1 MSNNT
6 EFKVGDR
13 VEFTE
18 DYDDIPKGTR
28 GTLTFVGGVED
39 SPEDRLVCLDL
50 EGHAW
55 RDATSV
61 YDKRLKH
68 VEAHPIEKE
77 FRFFRRSDAAISQE
91 PYDTFEAA
99 LAGWKAFAQD
109 GQEVEIIEV
118 VSHGTYKATLKIE
131 EA

>member
-1 MSNNT
+1 MSK
-6 EFKVGDR
+6 FQVGDR
-13 VEFTE
+13 VEFIE
-18 DYDDIPKGTR
+18 DYNDNC
-28 GTLTFVGGVED
+28 FVGTQGTITYVAD
-39 SPEDRLVCLDL
+39 FDDAPGDRLVTVEV
-50 EGHAW
+50 EGLGGIG
-55 RDATSV
+55 V

-68 VEAHPIEKE
+68 LEATPVPKE

>member
-1 MSNNT
+1 MSNST

-13 VEFTE
+13 VELVDKEAFGGHYTDE
-18 DYDDIPKGTR
+18 MEVTDI
-28 GTLTFVGGVED
+28 
-39 SPEDRLVCLDL
+39 
-50 EGHAW
+50 EGRYITTKDHEY
-55 RDATSV
+55 SGFLFLPSE
-61 YDKRLKH
+61 LKH
-68 VEAHPIEKE
+68 LEAHPIEKE

>member
-1 MSNNT
+1 MSNST
-6 EFKVGDR
+6 EFQVGDR
-13 VEFTE
+13 VEFVENYSSSLAKRGDQGTVNWS
-18 DYDDIPKGTR
+18 DDE
-28 GTLTFVGGVED
+28 FV
-39 SPEDRLVCLDL
+39 
-50 EGHAW
+50 
-55 RDATSV
+55 SV
-61 YDKRLKH
+61 DMDNGASVTCYACRVKH

-91 PYDTFEAA
+91 PYGTFEAA
-99 LAGWKAFAQD
+99 LAGWKAFAKD